1 MPALTQ
7 DQIDEIVSRRQ
18 AGEFQPAIA
27 YAMGVSMA
35 TVNKYCQIAARQ
47 GKLGT
52 RPVLDGFEI
61 TRITSKDEDGNSIV
75 TKPAEDDS
83 ELQDKLLPGH
93 IVERT
98 TIKVGDDWYKT
109 KRVTTVD
116 PEEYAARMEGAFAN
130 FAPAAPITPV
140 PSYDFVDQLTL
151 YPWADPHFGMF
162 AWRGD
167 TGRNWDLKLAVAA
180 VKDVFTKVVARS
192 LPTSKA
198 TLLIGGDILHADDQ
212 AERTSSGHQ
221 LDVDGR
227 FPKVVDAAG
236 ETAAWC
242 VGLLLTHHEEV
253 EVIVLPGNHDETSF
267 YAITMFLRAWFRN
280 EPRVTIDRSARPIRY
295 REFGKVM
302 LGMTHGHKAKA
313 KRMPL
318 LMAADEREMWGRT
331 KYPYAHTFHVHHASK
346 DLDEDGGVIVETHR
360 VVAPADAWHYG
371 QGYRSGRGLQSIT
384 YDRERGEVGRSVE
397 TL

>member
-1 MPALTQ
+1 LG
-7 DQIDEIVSRRQ
+7 R
-18 AGEFQPAIA
+18 
-27 YAMGVSMA
+27 
-35 TVNKYCQIAARQ
+35 AARK
-47 GKLGT
+47 GELGT

-61 TRITSKDEDGNSIV
+61 TRITSKDADGNSVV

-116 PEEYAARMEGAFAN
+116 PEEYAARMEEAFAT
-130 FAPAAPITPV
+130 FAPAAPIAPV
-140 PSYDFVDQLTL
+140 PSHDFVDQLTL

-192 LPTSKA
+192 LPTRKA

-242 VGLLLTHHEEV
+242 VSLLLTHHEEV

-280 EPRVTIDRSARPIRY
+280 EPRATIDRSARPIRY

>member
-1 MPALTQ
+1 MAISQ
-7 DQIDEIVSRRQ
+7 AQIDEIVSRRA
-18 AGEFQPAIA
+18 AGEYQMAIA
-27 YAMGVSMA
+27 AAVGVALS
-35 TVNKYCQIAARQ
+35 TVNLYCQRAARE

-61 TRITSKDEDGNSIV
+61 TKITSKDEDGNSVV
-75 TKPAEDDS
+75 TKPASDN
-83 ELQDKLLPGH
+83 LQDKIPEGH

-98 TIKVGDDWYKT
+98 TLKVGDDWYKT

-116 PEEYAARMEGAFAN
+116 PEEYAARMEEAFAA
-130 FAPAAPITPV
+130 FAPAAPVTPT
-140 PSYDFVDQLTL
+140 PGGGFFNQLTL

-162 AWRGD
+162 SWKGD
-167 TGRNWDLKLAVAA
+167 TGKNWDLKLAVAA
-180 VKDVFTKVVARS
+180 VRDVFTKVVDRS
-192 LPTSKA
+192 LRTSRA
-198 TLLIGGDILHADDQ
+198 LLLIGGDILHADDQ

-227 FPKVVDAAG
+227 FPKVVDTAG

-242 VGLLLTHHEEV
+242 VSLLLAHHQEV

-280 EPRVTIDRSARPIRY
+280 EPRVKIDRSASPIRY

-346 DLDEDGGVIVETHR
+346 DQDEDGGVLVETHR
-360 VVAPADAWHYG
+360 IIAPADAWHYAM
-371 QGYRSGRGLQSIT
+371 GYRSGRGLQSIT